1 MNYSVALNE
10 VQLAE
15 IRKLAEEK
23 RRTLGFVGETPI
35 ANDIFTILD
44 NMGILL
50 LEYPIKS
57 DGEKPAFSAALI
69 YSTEGNKELAFIG
82 LNTADYFDKQ
92 IFAIAHELYHFY
104 TKTGSHLSRSSE
116 EVDNLVETE
125 ANRFAAEF
133 LLPENTLKNIVLAEF
148 KTSSLEKKQTKTL
161 LRFIA
166 RLQCTWWLPY
176 RSIVKRLKEINTIS
190 DEQYNKLYIVDE
202 RDMDGEYGR
211 MGRAINEEVF
221 LKLNKATNNI
231 GTSPKDIEIIIRNFE
246 DRLIDEDKFMN
257 TLALFNK
264 KPDDFGYEFE
274 VSDEDIDEFEE
285 FFNGEAGD
293 ES

>member
-1 MNYSVALNE
+1 
-10 VQLAE
+10 
-15 IRKLAEEK
+15 
-23 RRTLGFVGETPI
+23 
-35 ANDIFTILD
+35 
-44 NMGILL
+44 MGILL

-148 KTSSLEKKQTKTL
+148 KTSSLEKSKLKHCCASL
-161 LRFIA
+161 LGYNA
-166 RLQCTWWLPY
+166 PGGSY
-176 RSIVKRLKEINTIS
+176 RSIVKRLK
-190 DEQYNKLYIVDE
+190 
-202 RDMDGEYGR
+202 
-211 MGRAINEEVF
+211 
-221 LKLNKATNNI
+221 
-231 GTSPKDIEIIIRNFE
+231 RN
-246 DRLIDEDKFMN
+246 
-257 TLALFNK
+257 
-264 KPDDFGYEFE
+264 
-274 VSDEDIDEFEE
+274 
-285 FFNGEAGD
+285 
-293 ES
+293 